1 MKFTP
6 ALLALAAALSTSVAH
21 ADEFEIFR
29 YSGGYQFADAGTN
42 YGGSYEASIPWLIG
56 AYNPTTN
63 PYRLGA
69 GIYSVKNYSTQKSFL
84 AFCLEPLVPLSTAAG
99 NDFGATTE
107 TYTSTTAGV
116 NSGVQRLFDLWGD
129 RVSQTMNRLTYD
141 PSITTDGRVYG
152 AAMQLA
158 IWNLVTDAG
167 DYSMDT
173 GLFKAFGTTGI
184 NGDIKGLANQML
196 ADVANPLALGGDP
209 NNLTVGGLVRQ
220 TTIWTSPNSQAMI
233 QNAGVV
239 PEPSAYALIAAGLGV
254 VAFAQRRRL
263 NQAA

>member
-6 ALLALAAALSTSVAH
+6 ALLALAAALSTGVAQ

-29 YSGGYQFADAGTN
+29 YTGGYHFDEAGTN
-42 YGGSYEASIPWLIG
+42 FGGSYEAAIPWIIG
-56 AYNPTTN
+56 TYNPTSN
-63 PYRLGA
+63 PFRLGA

-84 AFCLEPLVPLSTAAG
+84 AFCLEPLVPLSAAAG

-107 TYTSTTAGV
+107 AYTSTTSGV
-116 NSGVQRLFDLWGD
+116 NPEVQRLFDLWAY
-129 RVSQTMNRLTYD
+129 RVSLTMDRMTFD
-141 PSITTDGRVYG
+141 PALTTDGRVYG

-167 DYSMDT
+167 DYSMDSGT
-173 GLFKAFGTTGI
+173 FKAFGSSGI
-184 NGDIKGLANQML
+184 NLTIKNLANQML
-196 ADVANPLALGGDP
+196 ADVANPLAMGGNPDNLTLGGI
-209 NNLTVGGLVRQ
+209 VRQ

-263 NQAA
+263 TQAA

>member
-6 ALLALAAALSTSVAH
+6 ALLAIAAALSTGVAQ

-29 YSGGYQFADAGTN
+29 FTGGNTFATADTD
-42 YGGSYEASIPWLIG
+42 YGGNYEAAIPWIIG
-56 AYNPTTN
+56 TYHPTSNPF
-63 PYRLGA
+63 RAGA
-69 GIYSVKNYSTQKSFL
+69 GIYSVKNYTTQKSFL
-84 AFCLEPLVPLSTAAG
+84 AFCLEPLIPLSAAAA
-99 NDFGATTE
+99 NDFGVTTE
-107 TYTSTTAGV
+107 TYTSSTSGV
-116 NSGVQRLFDLWGD
+116 NPEVQRLFDLWGA
-129 RVSQTMNRLTYD
+129 RVSERMDTSKYD
-141 PSITTDGRVYG
+141 PVSTTAGREYG

-173 GLFKAFGTTGI
+173 GIFKAFGTTGV
-184 NGDIKGLANQML
+184 NGAVKNLANQML

-254 VAFAQRRRL
+254 VGFAHRRRL
-263 NQAA
+263 TQAA